1 MNSIHISFG
10 YPEITMVSAAA
21 LYIAG
26 MNVLGHVF
34 FGTSLVI
41 AFCRAAMAIHRFSE
55 AQKLLDNQQQD
66 VKDAIYKAAAA
77 FAGNKTNIPH

>member
-1 MNSIHISFG
+1 MNSINISFG
-10 YPEITMVSAAA
+10 YPEITMVAAAA

-26 MNVLGHVF
+26 MSWLGHMF

-41 AFCRAAMAIHRFSE
+41 AFCRTALIMHRFTE
-55 AQKLLDNQQQD
+55 AQKLVDNQQQD

-77 FAGNKTNIPH
+77 FAGNKTNIKH